1 MNYGPS
7 RHGSA
12 EQVPRGRFQASSTVF
27 GITPPGSRS
36 GTPPRSSTRPARS
49 TSRRRSRDDFSESR
63 ERARSREE
71 RRREQQVGGASDEQ
85 PLPTGWGARMLAAE
99 RKLAT
104 QEDQL
109 KNLTAIVEAAN
120 ATLTQRILFHE
131 KKTVEHEGWLN
142 DMETTMPERVFKT
155 EERQALYVTMI
166 NDFKSTS
173 NNKLLSIDTTYSHV
187 RDTDRKF

>member
-1 MNYGPS
+1 MANNGSATGAGLFAGTFGVPGGNAMNYGPS
-7 RHGSA
+7 RHGST
-12 EQVPRGRFQASSTVF
+12 EQVPRGGFQPASTNF

-49 TSRRRSRDDFSESR
+49 GSRRRSRDEPSGSR
-63 ERARSREE
+63 ERARSREA
-71 RRREQQVGGASDEQ
+71 RRREQQQQQEAETQEQ

-120 ATLTQRILFHE
+120 ATLTQRVIDHE
-131 KKTVEHEGWLN
+131 TKTLEIESRLKN
-142 DMETTMPERVFKT
+142 IETTMPERIFKT
-155 EERQALYVTMI
+155 EE
-166 NDFKSTS
+166 
-173 NNKLLSIDTTYSHV
+173 
-187 RDTDRKF
+187 